1 VKPFAT
7 EESYHRRGGR
17 QAVYQHEVLAFVLAG
32 EEYGIDIL
40 RLREIIR
47 PRPITEVPRAPAFV
61 LGVIG
66 VRGDVMPVLDL
77 RRRLR
82 RGRDRSAPPPAPRN
96 GARVVVVTREGEAF
110 GLLVDEVRQVVRL
123 RDEDIE
129 TRPGLLPAADGEFIA
144 GIARPRPDRLVILL
158 DLDVVLAFS
167 AAGPGPGSPKVGERR
182 P

>member
-1 VKPFAT
+1 VRHFAT

-17 QAVYQHEVLAFVLAG
+17 QAIYQREVLAFALG
-32 EEYGIDIL
+32 PEEYGVDIL

-47 PRPITEVPRAPAFV
+47 TRPITEVPRAPAFV

-66 VRGDVMPVLDL
+66 VRGEVLPVLDL
-77 RRRLR
+77 RQRLR
-82 RGRDRSAPPPAPRN
+82 LRQQRTAP
-96 GARVVVVTREGEAF
+96 ARAHRVLIVKKQGEAF

-129 TRPGLLPAADGEFIA
+129 QRPGLLGAGESEFIA

-158 DLDVVLAFS
+158 ELDAVLAFS
-167 AAGPGPGSPKVGERR
+167 AGGTKK
-182 P
+182 